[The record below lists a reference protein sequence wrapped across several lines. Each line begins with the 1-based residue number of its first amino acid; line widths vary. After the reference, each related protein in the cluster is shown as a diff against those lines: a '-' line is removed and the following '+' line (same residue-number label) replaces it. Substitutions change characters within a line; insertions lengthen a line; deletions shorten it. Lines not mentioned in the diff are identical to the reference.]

1 MEAPN
6 KNPNPLIEIKNK
18 MNTIFVGR
26 EKEIDIILVGLVS
39 REPVILV
46 GPPGTAKTLLVETLG
61 ELVNGKVFT
70 YLLSRFTEPDELFG
84 ALDIKAYREGRIQR
98 VIKNTILTADIVFLD
113 EIFKAS
119 SAIRNT
125 LLRILNEREYR
136 YGDMTIRVEW
146 LGFYSASN
154 EISTDAEDM
163 AFFDRLVIRK
173 FVKYVPNTAWL
184 DLLKSGISAEF
195 MDALS
200 PVMSVED
207 VKRLQI
213 RAMELFKDL
222 KHRQEILNKYIEA
235 LAKLQEKGVILSDR
249 RKVKVLKVAAGYS
262 VLYGST
268 AVSLDDI
275 ADALRVAAIHSE
287 DDTSKV
293 EEVILEVGLSESA
306 KLLSEINTIMTEL
319 RNVVKQINN
328 ANSLS
333 EFKEYRKQGKVLIRE
348 LIARLKRLEECPRAE
363 QIISEVEALINDF
376 ESAVKRVLGGD

>member
-1 MEAPN
+1 MEIREKLN
-6 KNPNPLIEIKNK
+6 S
-18 MNTIFVGR
+18 MFVGR
-26 EKEIDIILVGLVS
+26 EAETNTVLVGLIT

-46 GPPGTAKTLLVETLG
+46 GPPGTAKTQLIETLG
-61 ELVNGKVFT
+61 RLIGGKTFT

-98 VIKNTILTADIVFLD
+98 VINNTVLVADIVFLD

-136 YGDMTIRVEW
+136 YGDMAIRVEW

-154 EISTDAEDM
+154 EVSTDAEDQ
-163 AFFDRLVIRK
+163 AFYDRLVIRK
-173 FVKYVPNTAWL
+173 FVKYVPSTAWL
-184 DLLKSGISAEF
+184 DLLKAGISAEF
-195 MDALS
+195 IDTLS
-200 PVMSVED
+200 PVMSIED

-235 LAKLQEKGVILSDR
+235 LARLQEKGIILSDR
-249 RKVKVLKVAAGYS
+249 RKIKVLKVAAGFS
-262 VLYGST
+262 VLYGSP
-268 AVSLDDI
+268 AVSLDDL
-275 ADALRVAAIHSE
+275 ADALRVTAVHNE
-287 DDTSKV
+287 DDIPKI

-306 KLLSEINTIMTEL
+306 KLLNEINTIMTEL

-328 ANSLS
+328 TSSLS
-333 EFKEYRKQGKVLIRE
+333 EFKEYRKQGKVLIKE